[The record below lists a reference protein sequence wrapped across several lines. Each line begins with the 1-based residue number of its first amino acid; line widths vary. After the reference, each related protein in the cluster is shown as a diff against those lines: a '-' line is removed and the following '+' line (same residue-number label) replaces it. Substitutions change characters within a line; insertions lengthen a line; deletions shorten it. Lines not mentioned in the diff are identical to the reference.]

1 MSKLEIYQL
10 CYNMKKEA
18 EQFNLEEIKKKA
30 LEQFR
35 SGKSLYS
42 KDGAFG
48 PMLKSF
54 LEAALEGEL
63 DAHLDEEE
71 RSEGN
76 RRNGKSRKTI
86 QTSDGPVELETS
98 RDRHATFEPE
108 LIKKRETIL
117 ADTLESK
124 ILGMYGLGMSF
135 RDISS
140 HLKEMY
146 DADISHSTLSAITD
160 RIIPAIKEWQA
171 RPLES
176 VYCIVWLDA
185 MHYKVKD
192 EGRIVS
198 RAVYHILGINC
209 EGRKDLLGMYISE
222 SEGANFWLSVLSDLR
237 TRGVEDILITCI
249 DGLKGFAEAIASV
262 FPKTEIQGCIVHQIR
277 NSLKYVASKDQK
289 TFLSDLKE
297 VYRATTKELAE
308 QQLGALEQKWGK
320 KYPLVINSWRN
331 NWDKLSAYF
340 KYDPAIRKLIYT
352 TNAIEGFHRQVR
364 KVTKTK
370 GAFPSDMAL
379 LKLVYLAYLNI
390 RKKWTQPLQNW
401 SLTVSQL
408 AIWFEGRLT
417 LTL

>member
-1 MSKLEIYQL
+1 MEEK
-10 CYNMKKEA
+10 

-35 SGKSLYS
+35 SGKSLYG
-42 KDGAFG
+42 KDGAFA

-63 DAHLDEEE
+63 DSHLDEDE
-71 RSEGN
+71 RKEGN
-76 RRNGKSRKTI
+76 RKNGKTSKTI
-86 QTSDGPVELETS
+86 QTSTGALEIETG
-98 RDRHATFEPE
+98 RDRNATFEPE
-108 LIKKRETIL
+108 LVKKRETVL

-124 ILGMYGLGMSF
+124 IIGLYGLGMSF

-146 DADISHSTLSAITD
+146 DADISHTTLSTITD
-160 RIIPAIKEWQA
+160 RIIPVIKEWQA
-171 RPLES
+171 RPLED

-185 MHYKVKD
+185 MYYKVKD

-198 RAVYHILGINC
+198 RAVYHILGINK
-209 EGRKDLLGMYISE
+209 EGHKDLLGMYVSE

-237 TRGVEDILITCI
+237 NRGVMDILIACI
-249 DGLKGFAEAIASV
+249 DNLNGFAEAIQST
-262 FPKTEIQGCIVHQIR
+262 FPKVEVQSCIVHQIR

-289 TFLSDLKE
+289 PFLSDLKE

-308 QQLGALEQKWGK
+308 QQLDALDKTWGK

-331 NWDKLSAYF
+331 NWPKLSTYF

-352 TNAIEGFHRQVR
+352 TNTIEGFHRQVR

-379 LKLVYLAYLNI
+379 LKLIYLAYRNI
-390 RKKWTQPLQNW
+390 RKKWTAPLQNW
-401 SLTVSQL
+401 GMTVSQL
-408 AIWFEGRLT
+408 SIWFEGRLN
-417 LTL
+417 LPL

>member
-1 MSKLEIYQL
+1 
-10 CYNMKKEA
+10 MKNE
-18 EQFNLEEIKKKA
+18 EQFNLEGIKKKA

-35 SGKSLYS
+35 SGKSLYG
-42 KDGAFG
+42 KDGAFA

-63 DAHLDEEE
+63 DAHLDSEE
-71 RSEGN
+71 RKEGN
-76 RRNGKSRKTI
+76 RKNGKTSKTL
-86 QTSDGPVELETS
+86 QTSDGPLEIETS
-98 RDRHATFEPE
+98 RDRNATFEPE
-108 LIKKRETIL
+108 LVKKRETVL

-124 ILGMYGLGMSF
+124 IIGLYGLGMSF

-146 DADISHSTLSAITD
+146 DADISHTTLSIITD
-160 RIIPAIKEWQA
+160 RIIPVIKEWQA
-171 RPLES
+171 RPLEDM
-176 VYCIVWLDA
+176 YCIVWLDA

-198 RAVYHILGINC
+198 RAVYNILGINK
-209 EGRKDLLGMYISE
+209 EGRKDLLGMYVSE

-237 TRGVEDILITCI
+237 NRGVEDILIACI
-249 DGLKGFAEAIASV
+249 DNLNGFSEAIQST
-262 FPKTEIQGCIVHQIR
+262 FPKVEVQSCIVHQIR

-289 TFLSDLKE
+289 PFLSDLKE

-308 QQLGALEQKWGK
+308 QQLDALDKTWGK

-331 NWDKLSAYF
+331 NWHKLSTYF
-340 KYDPAIRKLIYT
+340 KYDPAIRRLIYT
-352 TNAIEGFHRQVR
+352 TNTIEGFHRQIR

-379 LKLVYLAYLNI
+379 LKLIYLAYRNI
-390 RKKWTQPLQNW
+390 RKKWTAPLQNW
-401 SLTVSQL
+401 GMTVSQL
-408 AIWFEGRLT
+408 SIWFEGRLN
-417 LTL
+417 LGI

>member
-1 MSKLEIYQL
+1 
-10 CYNMKKEA
+10 MKQE
-18 EQFNLEEIKKKA
+18 EQFNLEDIKKKA

-35 SGKSLYS
+35 SGKSLYG
-42 KDGAFG
+42 KDGAFA

-63 DAHLDEEE
+63 DSHLDQDE
-71 RSEGN
+71 RKEGN
-76 RRNGKSRKTI
+76 RKNGKTSKTV
-86 QTSDGPVELETS
+86 QTSDGPLEIETG
-98 RDRHATFEPE
+98 RDRNATFEPE
-108 LIKKRETIL
+108 LVKKRETVL

-124 ILGMYGLGMSF
+124 IIGLYGLGMSF

-146 DADISHSTLSAITD
+146 DADISHTTLSIITD
-160 RIIPAIKEWQA
+160 RIIPVIKEWQA
-171 RPLES
+171 RPLED

-198 RAVYHILGINC
+198 RAVYHILGINK
-209 EGRKDLLGMYISE
+209 EGRKDLLGMYVSE

-237 TRGVEDILITCI
+237 NRGVADILIACI
-249 DGLKGFAEAIASV
+249 DNLNGFAEAIQST
-262 FPKTEIQGCIVHQIR
+262 FPKVEVQSCIVHQIR

-289 TFLSDLKE
+289 PFMVDLKE

-308 QQLGALEQKWGK
+308 QQLDALDKKWGK

-331 NWDKLSAYF
+331 NWPKLSTYF
-340 KYDPAIRKLIYT
+340 KYDPAIRRLIYT
-352 TNAIEGFHRQVR
+352 TNTIEGFHRQVR

-379 LKLVYLAYLNI
+379 LKLIYLAYSNI
-390 RKKWTQPLQNW
+390 RKKWTAPLQNW
-401 SLTVSQL
+401 GLTVSQL
-408 AIWFEGRLT
+408 SIWFEGRLN
-417 LTL
+417 LSI

>member
-1 MSKLEIYQL
+1 
-10 CYNMKKEA
+10 MKEK
-18 EQFNLEEIKKKA
+18 EQFNLEEIRKKA

-35 SGKSLYS
+35 SGKSLYG
-42 KDGAFG
+42 KGGAFA

-63 DAHLDEEE
+63 DSHLDEEE
-71 RSEGN
+71 RKEGN
-76 RRNGKSRKTI
+76 RKNGKTSKTV
-86 QTSDGPVELETS
+86 QTSDGPLEIETS
-98 RDRHATFEPE
+98 RDRNATFEPE
-108 LIKKRETIL
+108 LVKKRETVL

-124 ILGMYGLGMSF
+124 IIGLYGLGMSF

-146 DADISHSTLSAITD
+146 DADISHTALNIITD
-160 RIIPAIKEWQA
+160 RVIPVIKEWQA
-171 RPLES
+171 RPLED

-198 RAVYHILGINC
+198 RAVYHILGINK
-209 EGRKDLLGMYISE
+209 EGRKDLLGMYVSE

-237 TRGVEDILITCI
+237 NRGVADILIACT
-249 DGLKGFAEAIASV
+249 DNLNGFAEAIQST
-262 FPKTEIQGCIVHQIR
+262 FPKVEVQSCIVHQIR
-277 NSLKYVASKDQK
+277 NCLKYVASKDQK
-289 TFLSDLKE
+289 PFLSDLKE

-308 QQLGALEQKWGK
+308 QQLDALDKKWGK

-331 NWDKLSAYF
+331 NWPKLSTYF
-340 KYDPAIRKLIYT
+340 KYDPAIRRLIYT
-352 TNAIEGFHRQVR
+352 TNTIEGFYRQVR

-379 LKLVYLAYLNI
+379 LKLIYLAYRNI
-390 RKKWTQPLQNW
+390 RKKWTAPLQNW
-401 SLTVSQL
+401 GMTVSQL
-408 AIWFEGRLT
+408 SIWFEGRLN
-417 LTL
+417 LGI

>member
-1 MSKLEIYQL
+1 ME
-10 CYNMKKEA
+10 NKKE
-18 EQFNLEEIKKKA
+18 EFNLEEIKKKA

-35 SGKSLYS
+35 SGKSLYG

-63 DAHLDEEE
+63 DAHLDESE
-71 RSEGN
+71 RKEGN
-76 RRNGKSRKTI
+76 RRNGRTSKTV
-86 QTSDGPVELETS
+86 QTSDGPVEIETS
-98 RDRHATFEPE
+98 RDRNATFEPD
-108 LIKKRETIL
+108 IVKKRETVL

-124 ILGMYGLGMSF
+124 IIGMYGLGLSL
-135 RDISS
+135 RDISA
-140 HLKEMY
+140 HLKETY
-146 DADISHSTLSAITD
+146 DADISHATLSAITD
-160 RIIPAIKEWQA
+160 RVIPAIKEWQA

-192 EGRIVS
+192 EGKIVS
-198 RAVYHILGINC
+198 RAVYHILGINV
-209 EGRKDLLGMYISE
+209 EGRKDLLGMYVSE
-222 SEGANFWLSVLSDLR
+222 NEGANFWLSVLSDLR
-237 TRGVEDILITCI
+237 TRGVEDILIASI
-249 DGLKGFAEAIASV
+249 DNLKGFAEAIQAT
-262 FPKTEIQGCIVHQIR
+262 FPKAEVQSCIVHQIR

-289 TFLSDLKE
+289 PFLKDLKE

-308 QQLGALEQKWGK
+308 QQLDALEQKWGK

-331 NWDKLSAYF
+331 NWSKLSTYF
-340 KYDPAIRKLIYT
+340 KYDPAIRKLVYT
-352 TNAIEGFHRQVR
+352 TNTIEGFHRQVR

-379 LKLVYLAYLNI
+379 LKLVYLAYRNI
-390 RKKWTQPLQNW
+390 RKKWTSPLQNW
-401 SLTVSQL
+401 GLTVSQL
-408 AIWFEGRLT
+408 SIWFEGRLN